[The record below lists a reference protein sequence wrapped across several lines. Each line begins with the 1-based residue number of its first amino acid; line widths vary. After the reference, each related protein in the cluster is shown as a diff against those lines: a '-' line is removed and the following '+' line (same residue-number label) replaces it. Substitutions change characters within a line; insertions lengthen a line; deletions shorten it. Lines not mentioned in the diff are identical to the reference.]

1 MSDQSL
7 YTFPPSPDPDATEWE
22 GTPIGAHNEIT
33 RTKGRTAVHD
43 KTIDRTPGKRDAL
56 VASGERHMAAHPNEA
71 VYRHDVII
79 HGIRVRAITNRTH
92 LFNFWVTN
100 WFNPDEWQRATGQKP
115 PAEPSVM
122 VYAFGGVKD
131 EQEAAYYSRS
141 TNTVIFFNT
150 SYYGQLK
157 SWVLGAVGRVLAEEY
172 GIHSVHA
179 ACVELDSR
187 GILYIA
193 PTGTGKSTSSY
204 GVMDF
209 PNSRFHSD
217 DWVYIRYA
225 YQMRDGR
232 RIAPVTIRG
241 DATDVHGYECFKW
254 LEMNSHR
261 KEAVVQALA
270 LDNTPVELTVGD
282 IDFTAPREAYAY
294 TSEKVFYLRSNIVEN
309 FPLAA
314 CELLHTTFENVPDIT
329 PAYRDEFGELMRRSA
344 DAAFETDRDHCGFLQ
359 EMSRE
364 QVEERMGR
372 LAAFD
377 NARAM
382 LRIENVFPAQRC
394 FTNPLEPVKL
404 DTVFLLKR
412 NFHEEDV
419 LESLGEP
426 QFITRLLIGLTPDGK
441 KETAYNAYRAV
452 DDNEERAF
460 VNELEK
466 QSADKHI
473 PFYDLYCEATAKPE
487 TLYEE
492 FELFRVLHGATRT
505 YHMNTILTKDRRN
518 ATKAEAV
525 GQTLLLIKKT
535 ADVEPREIALTIQNY
550 RGFLE

>member
-1 MSDQSL
+1 MSGQSL
-7 YTFPPSPDPDATEWE
+7 YTFPPSPDPEATEWE
-22 GTPIGAHNEIT
+22 GTPIGVHNEIT

-56 VASGERHMAAHPNEA
+56 VASAERHIAAHPNEA

-79 HGIRVRAITNRTH
+79 HGVRVRAITNRTH

-100 WFNPDEWQRATGQKP
+100 WFSPEEWQRATGQMP
-115 PAEPSVM
+115 PAEPSVT
-122 VYAFGGVKD
+122 VYAFGGVKE
-131 EQEAAYYSRS
+131 EQEAAYYSRA

-204 GVMDF
+204 GVMEF

-225 YQMRDGR
+225 YATRDGK
-232 RIAPVTIRG
+232 RIAPVTIR
-241 DATDVHGYECFKW
+241 DNATDVHGYECFKW
-254 LEMNSHR
+254 LEMNPHR
-261 KEAVVQALA
+261 TDAVIQALT
-270 LDNTPVELTVGD
+270 LDNKPVELTVGEL
-282 IDFTAPREAYAY
+282 DFSIPREAYAY

-329 PAYRDEFGELMRRSA
+329 PAYREQFADLMRRAA

-359 EMSRE
+359 EMTRD

-382 LRIENVFPAQRC
+382 LRIENVFPPQRC

-404 DTVFLLKR
+404 NTVFLLKR
-412 NFHEEDV
+412 NAKEDDV
-419 LESLGEP
+419 LESLDEP
-426 QFITRLLIGLTPDGK
+426 QFITRLMIGLTPDGK

-460 VNELEK
+460 IDELEK
-466 QSADKHI
+466 ASADKHVA
-473 PFYDLYCEATAKPE
+473 FYDLYREASAMPE

-505 YHMNTILTKDRRN
+505 YHMNTILTKDPRN
-518 ATKAEAV
+518 TTKAQAV
-525 GQTLLLIKKT
+525 QQTLALIKRT
-535 ADVEPREIALTIQNY
+535 ADLEPREIALTLQDY
-550 RGFLE
+550 HKFLE